1 MYKVF
6 DIFSAIFC
14 FGLIA
19 AYYAE
24 LSAAS
29 IILKTAASVCFLI
42 AGTFGY
48 TVHRDKKGSALKM
61 LSAFLLSAI
70 GDVLLALDKDQGLLF
85 ILGVASFAAA
95 HVMFLIT
102 YCSISPVKK
111 TDIIWTAVVVLGLL
125 ALLLFGNF
133 EYHGLLPVLI
143 GYTVIVSFMMIK
155 ALSLWRSR
163 EGREKAAYLI
173 MAGGVLFLL
182 SDVFLLFCL
191 FGKDCPPVIQ
201 AINWIIYYGAQ
212 ICLTLAF
219 NRKELYTPDT
229 MKG

>member
-29 IILKTAASVCFLI
+29 IILKTAASVCFVI
-42 AGTFGY
+42 SGVFGY
-48 TVHRDKKGSALKM
+48 IVHRDKKSSALKM
-61 LSAFLLSAI
+61 LLAFILSAA
-70 GDVLLALDKDQGLLF
+70 GDVFLVLDHDRGLLF
-85 ILGVASFAAA
+85 VLGVASFAAA
-95 HVMFLIT
+95 HVMFLIV
-102 YCSISPVKK
+102 YCGITPINRS
-111 TDIIWTAVVVLGLL
+111 DIIATAVVIAGLL
-125 ALLLFGNF
+125 AVLLLGDFD
-133 EYHGLLPVLI
+133 YQGLLPLII

-155 ALSLWRSR
+155 ALSLHRSR
-163 EGREKAAYLI
+163 DGRETAAYLI
-173 MAGGVLFLL
+173 MAGGVLFLV
-182 SDVFLLFCL
+182 SDFFLLFVL
-191 FGKDCPPVIQ
+191 FARDCPRVVQ
-201 AINWIIYYGAQ
+201 AINLVIYYGAQ